1 MNVKEPLLPQ
11 DVPLKAWHT
20 LICSDLFYGEN
31 ADYPLVTDYGNKF
44 PVMKKLPNTQ
54 SSTVIAHLKSIF
66 DEHGIPSKLVTDNGA
81 QYTSSAFQEFSRS
94 YGFTHVISSPFYPQS
109 NVLIKRTVQPV
120 KDLLEKCK
128 ESGQDPHLATFCLRS
143 TPLSHDLPSP
153 PELLNGQVYQIN
165 LPGISK
171 PQFSS
176 NGDINAKLQVR
187 QDKQKEQYDKTAKQ
201 PPCPLF
207 PEDHVHILDP
217 PSGTWKPGVVQC
229 VADAPRSYLIAT
241 EKGEVLQRNR
251 RHLCKTGESFQC
263 SKNEVPEDIPIANPI
278 PVAVVQP
285 TDYLERDTSSE
296 FVSLSQTGGF
306 ASVPILRRSNRR
318 VKAPERLDL

>member
-31 ADYPLVTDYGNKF
+31 ADYLLVTDYGNKF

-81 QYTSSAFQEFSRS
+81 QYTSPA
-94 YGFTHVISSPFYPQS
+94 
-109 NVLIKRTVQPV
+109 
-120 KDLLEKCK
+120 
-128 ESGQDPHLATFCLRS
+128 
-143 TPLSHDLPSP
+143 
-153 PELLNGQVYQIN
+153 ELLNGQVYQIN